1 MNALVSVI
9 IDNFWFIFSVLLIV
23 SIFGYRIYNFFK
35 APTEQQLVQIKAWL
49 LSEVILAEKE
59 FGAGTGKL
67 KLSIVYN
74 EFISKFPWIAKIMTF
89 ESFSRYVDDALGEM
103 KELLNDDNYAKLNI
117 QNGSDK

>member
-9 IDNFWFIFSVLLIV
+9 IDNFWFIFSVLLII

-35 APTEQQLVQIKAWL
+35 APTEQQLAQIKAWL
-49 LSEVILAEKE
+49 LSAVILAEKE

>member
-35 APTEQQLVQIKAWL
+35 APTEQQLAQIKAWL